1 MENERPVALVTGGS
15 RGIGLSIAEH
25 LAAAGHD
32 VAINGRR
39 AEAEVAD
46 AIERLRSH
54 GVEVLYCR
62 ADVADAD
69 GRAAMLDRVR
79 ETFGRLDVLVNNAGV
94 APSVRA
100 DLLEAD
106 EDSFDRLININ
117 LKGPYFLTQAAA
129 NWMVEQKRA
138 DPQRRPAIINIG
150 SISATVVSVNRGDYC
165 LSKAGMAM
173 ATQLFAAR
181 LTELGIGVFEVRPGI
196 IETDMTAGV
205 KEKYDKLLTE
215 SELVVDKRWGQ
226 PEDIGRAVAMLAR
239 GDLTYAPG
247 QVLHVDGGLT
257 MVRL

>member
-1 MENERPVALVTGGS
+1 MTEQASVALVTGGS
-15 RGIGLSIAEH
+15 RGIGFGIAEH
-25 LAAAGHD
+25 LAREGWA
-32 VAINGRR
+32 VAVNGRR
-39 AEAEVAD
+39 ERAEVQP
-46 AIERLRSH
+46 AIDQLASH
-54 GVEVLYCR
+54 GVEALYCR
-62 ADVADAD
+62 GDVADAD
-69 GRAAMLDRVR
+69 SRAEMLDAVR
-79 ETFGRLDVLVNNAGV
+79 DRFGRLDALVNNAGV

-100 DLLEAD
+100 DILEAD
-106 EDSFDRLININ
+106 EASFDRLININ
-117 LKGPYFLTQAAA
+117 LKGPYFLSQAAA
-129 NWMVEQKRA
+129 NWMIEQRRA
-138 DPQRRPAIINIG
+138 DPDRRPSIINIG

-181 LTELGIGVFEVRPGI
+181 LAEFGIGVFEVRPGI
-196 IETDMTAGV
+196 IETDMTAAV

-215 SELVVDKRWGQ
+215 TELVVDKRWGR

>member
-1 MENERPVALVTGGS
+1 MDSTRPVALVTGGS
-15 RGIGLSIAEH
+15 RGIGLAIAEH
-25 LAAAGHD
+25 LAAEGHD

-39 AEAEVAD
+39 SESEVAG
-46 AIERLRSH
+46 AIERIRGH
-54 GVEVLYCR
+54 GAEALYCR

-69 GRAAMLDRVR
+69 GRAAMLGQVGER
-79 ETFGRLDVLVNNAGV
+79 FGRLDVLVNNAGV

-100 DLLEAD
+100 DILEAD
-106 EDSFDRLININ
+106 AESFDRLININ

-129 NWMVEQKRA
+129 NWMIRQKGD
-138 DPQRRPAIINIG
+138 DPRRRPAIVNIG

-181 LTELGIGVFEVRPGI
+181 LSEFGIGVFEVRPGI

-215 SELVVDKRWGQ
+215 TELVVDKRWGQ

-239 GDLTYAPG
+239 GELTYAPG